1 MTDTT
6 LQPVTE
12 KVENPPTWYGR
23 LWHNVITRYPA
34 IETGRARTVKV
45 AQRVGNAIKP
55 HLPLLE
61 KILDVVA
68 KVIAVLG
75 VIALDMIVESSKE
88 RGRAVDELIET
99 NQEGF
104 DVGYYKK

>member
-1 MTDTT
+1 MTDTS

-34 IETGRARTVKV
+34 IETGRARTVKA
-45 AQRVGNAIKP
+45 AQWVGNAIKP

-61 KILDVVA
+61 KILNVVA
-68 KVIAVLG
+68 KAIAVLG

-88 RGRAVDELIET
+88 RAKISDDSY
-99 NQEGF
+99 QE
-104 DVGYYKK
+104 YKERVSMGLEK